1 MKPQINIDE
10 PGTAWPQPKNKKKSP
25 RTHLSQVWSPAFRL
39 PWVRS
44 RLKPELRTSP
54 QRRGERRRSSLGA
67 HASSV
72 LTVSRLLPEH
82 ARCVRS
88 QENARKSF
96 LFCQRISSRLRVFVV
111 RFFWLRLCCSVFICV
126 HPWFRFVRSLGG
138 ER

>member
-1 MKPQINIDE
+1 MKPPMNTDE
-10 PGTAWPQPKNKKKSP
+10 PGTAWPQPKKKESP

-54 QRRGERRRSSLGA
+54 QRRGEREGRPWERTLP
-67 HASSV
+67 SV

-88 QENARKSF
+88 QGNARKSF
-96 LFCQRISSRLRVFVV
+96 VFLQKGFRRVFVSS
-111 RFFWLRLCCSVFICV
+111 W
-126 HPWFRFVRSLGG
+126 
-138 ER
+138 